1 MWGGRVVPFQLPWG
15 TESGLGI
22 LGPKRKCFA
31 LEVCVWGTSVCRR
44 EECPAPHPL
53 LCGHLPSVGLSLKLI
68 LTVLHVLF
76 AVCTQENIY
85 PGCPRVSVRICEH
98 VGSVQN

>member
-1 MWGGRVVPFQLPWG
+1 MVPFQLPWG

-31 LEVCVWGTSVCRR
+31 LELCVCVGGGLVCVAERSVQ
-44 EECPAPHPL
+44 PSHPL
-53 LCGHLPSVGLSLKLI
+53 LCGHLLSVSLSLKLI
-68 LTVLHVLF
+68 VTVLHVLF

-85 PGCPRVSVRICEH
+85 PGCPRVSVCICEH
-98 VGSVQN
+98 VGSRQN